1 MAAKT
6 TTRRKKSSTAKDS
19 KTKDSKAV
27 SKKRKSRIPKRSRS
41 SDDEGSKKTHDI
53 WRGVISFGLV
63 EIPVALVSTEKPGG
77 ISLSLLDKRDMSP
90 VGYRRYNKVTG
101 DEVPWAEITH
111 GYEYEKSKYVVVGK
125 KDVAKADPELA
136 GTIVIDRFV
145 DFTDVAPIQFDRP
158 YYLEPLNARS
168 KGYALLRTALENTG
182 KAGVARMVLRTRQYV
197 ALVAVHG
204 PSLVLYLLRFGSE
217 VRKPSALDNM
227 DGNVRITA
235 AETQMA
241 EKLVEDMAGEWRPQD
256 YSDEYTDALLK
267 VIERRVK
274 SGDVHEVEKDEK
286 EPAHKREVVDLMPL
300 LERSLGAKSRATKR
314 GSQRTPARSRAATGR
329 RRTKRRTART
339 RSA

>member
-6 TTRRKKSSTAKDS
+6 TTPRKKSSAAAK
-19 KTKDSKAV
+19 SKAPA
-27 SKKRKSRIPKRSRS
+27 KKRKSRTPKRTRPS
-41 SDDEGSKKTHDI
+41 SDEGSQKTHDI

-145 DFTDVAPIQFDRP
+145 DFTDVAPIQFDRA

-182 KAGVARMVLRTRQYV
+182 KAGVARMLLRTRQYV
-197 ALVAVHG
+197 ALLAVHG
-204 PSLVLYLLRFGSE
+204 PSLVLYMLRFGSE
-217 VRKPSALDNM
+217 IRKPSALDNM
-227 DGNVRITA
+227 DGNVRISA

-256 YSDEYTDALLK
+256 YADEYTAALLK
-267 VIERRVK
+267 VIERKVK
-274 SGDVHEVEKDEK
+274 SGDVHEVEEEEK
-286 EPAHKREVVDLMPL
+286 EPARRREVVDLMPL
-300 LERSLGAKSRATKR
+300 LERSLSQGSKR
-314 GSQRTPARSRAATGR
+314 SASLSTSSARTRDAAGR
-329 RRTKRRTART
+329 RRAKRRTSRT
-339 RSA
+339 RNT